1 MYSEEGV
8 CKRSGPDAGL
18 YLTMELYLLA
28 ILCVYT
34 VFSIGIILPVNYL
47 SGDIGKHQH
56 LNFIVFIFI
65 NV

>member
-28 ILCVYT
+28 ILCVYA

-47 SGDIGKHQH
+47 SGDIGKHQ
-56 LNFIVFIFI
+56 
-65 NV
+65 